1 MIYSINLYHVYVITK
16 INTKDPVNLCLY
28 VKSFTLWPFVGG
40 PYDAIHVG
48 AAAYPVPQP
57 LMDQLSPGGRLFI
70 PVGPAHGE
78 QWLEQYDKLAD
89 GSVKR
94 KRLMGVRY
102 VPLTSKDQQWSGS

>member
-1 MIYSINLYHVYVITK
+1 MFVCQVFHPLA
-16 INTKDPVNLCLY
+16 
-28 VKSFTLWPFVGG
+28 FVGG